1 MLTKTMLKKVAF
13 KKLLCKKIVSGFTLT
28 TLPFLSW
35 SVDISGEIGI
45 EGRYFIQNNLYQ
57 GQAEQQF
64 SLHGEIEL
72 YTPIGN
78 ENNSLTFTPYFRFDS
93 EDSARHQL
101 DIRELMY
108 LHVGNNWEFKAGIGK
123 VFWGVTET
131 LHLVDI
137 INQTDTLASFD
148 GEEKLGQAMIQY
160 TQITDFGV
168 FDAFILPGFRERSFA
183 DQEGRLRPELE
194 IDDEVS
200 YESSDEEKHIDY
212 AFRWSNT
219 IDNWDIG
226 LSWFKGTA
234 REAQFSIAQAPDN
247 ENTSAPQL
255 TPFYGIINQVGLDVQ
270 YIHNAWLWKLE
281 AIKRTS
287 KTHTDTTAYVGGF
300 EYSQIGIWDSAIDL
314 GWVVEYAHDQRS
326 AFETPRQNDIS
337 LATRWVFN
345 DAESTEFLV
354 GISQDLDHSDSKN
367 FFIEGSTR
375 LGQSWVLTIDAWLFS
390 ADSPEELSYNIR
402 NDDFVQLDLSYYF

>member
-1 MLTKTMLKKVAF
+1 MDKTRKWQKITSGLTLIFM
-13 KKLLCKKIVSGFTLT
+13 
-28 TLPFLSW
+28 PFLS
-35 SVDISGEIGI
+35 SAVEISGEAGI
-45 EGRYFIQNNLYQ
+45 ESRYFIQDNLYEKQ
-57 GQAEQQF
+57 TNQQF
-64 SLHGEIEL
+64 SLHGEIEF
-72 YTPIGN
+72 YSTIGN
-78 ENNSLTFTPYFRFDS
+78 ENNSLTFTPYFRVDS

-108 LHVGNNWEFKAGIGK
+108 LHIGNNWEFKAGIGK

-137 INQTDTLASFD
+137 INQTDVLASFD

-160 TQITDFGV
+160 TQITDFGI
-168 FDAFILPGFRERSFA
+168 FDAFVLPGFRKRSFA
-183 DQEGRLRPELE
+183 DQEGRLRPELA
-194 IDDEVS
+194 ISDKAI

-212 AFRWSNT
+212 AIRWSNT
-219 IDNWDIG
+219 VGNWDIG

-234 REAQFSIAQAPDN
+234 REAQFSVTQSPETEQA
-247 ENTSAPQL
+247 SAAQL
-255 TPFYGIINQVGLDVQ
+255 TPFYGIIDQIGLDLQ

-287 KTHTDTTAYVGGF
+287 KTQTDTTAYVGGF
-300 EYSQIGIWDSAIDL
+300 EYSQIGILDSIIDL

-326 AFETPRQNDIS
+326 AFEAPRQNDLS

-345 DAESTEFLV
+345 DAESTEFLI
-354 GISQDLDHSDSKN
+354 GISQDLDYSDSKS
-367 FFIEGSTR
+367 FFVEGSTR

>member
-1 MLTKTMLKKVAF
+1 MFKIKFKEIVFKNVALKKTASSII
-13 KKLLCKKIVSGFTLT
+13 LLLT
-28 TLPFLSW
+28 PFLSL
-35 SVDISGEIGI
+35 SVEISGEVGI
-45 EGRYFIQNNLYQ
+45 EGRYFTQENLYV

-64 SLHGEIEL
+64 SVHGEIEF
-72 YTPIGN
+72 YTTMGDN
-78 ENNSLTFTPYFRFDS
+78 NNSLTFTPYFRFDS

-108 LHVGNNWEFKAGIGK
+108 LHVGNNWEFKIGVGK

-148 GEEKLGQAMIQY
+148 GEEKLGQAMVQY

-168 FDAFILPGFRERSFA
+168 FDAFVLPGFRERSFA
-183 DQEGRLRPELE
+183 DKEGRLRPALN
-194 IDDEVS
+194 INDEAN
-200 YESSDEEKHIDY
+200 YESSDKKEHVDY

-219 IDNWDIG
+219 IENWDVG

-234 REAQFSIAQAPDN
+234 REAQFAIPQN
-247 ENTSAPQL
+247 LNNTNATLPEL
-255 TPFYGIINQVGLDVQ
+255 TPFYGLINQIGLDVQ
-270 YIHNAWLWKLE
+270 YIHNSWLWKLE

-287 KTHTDTTAYVGGF
+287 KTYTDTTAYVGGF
-300 EYSQIGIWDSAIDL
+300 EYSQIGLWDSNIDL

-326 AFETPRQNDIS
+326 AFEAPRQNDIS
-337 LATRWVFN
+337 LATRWVLN
-345 DAESTEFLV
+345 DAESTEFLI

-367 FFIEGSTR
+367 FFVEGSTR
-375 LGQSWVLTIDAWLFS
+375 LGQSWVLTVDAWLFN
-390 ADSPEELSYNIR
+390 ANAPEELSYNIR
-402 NDDFVQLDLSYYF
+402 NDDFIQLDLSYYF